1 MGSSGLL
8 GRSRALREK
17 GLAYAECSRKWVERH
32 SCRRDWGESADG
44 SAHLAAGLVAIGVAA
59 LGLLLSGCQFGASY
73 QYVSHRSPDGVDLYF
88 KVPPKWSIFNTN
100 QVLEAQ
106 NGKLGPTQLK
116 QIASGEWIETMSNRP
131 GVTAK
136 TSIGIGKRY
145 PTAVVET
152 RELGG
157 TERDG
162 LNFSAMRSEI
172 LGTDPSPPPL
182 ASRCSTTAN
191 SPCPGASTAI
201 KMVVNITKTSPVLT
215 FGQVTA
221 VDANTNYIFSVG
233 VGCQASCWG
242 ANAGAVTSLL
252 NSWTLKEQ
260 AP

>member
-1 MGSSGLL
+1 MSSGLGRIGGRL
-8 GRSRALREK
+8 RSR
-17 GLAYAECSRKWVERH
+17 
-32 SCRRDWGESADG
+32 
-44 SAHLAAGLVAIGVAA
+44 AGLVAIGVAA

-73 QYVSHRSPDGVDLYF
+73 HYVSHRSPDGVDLYF

-157 TERDG
+157 SERDS
-162 LNFSAMRSEI
+162 LNFSAMRSEL
-172 LGTDPSPPPL
+172 LGTDPL
-182 ASRCSTTAN
+182 TATSGFEVLN
-191 SPCPGASTAI
+191 YSEFAMPGGIHGI
-201 KMVVNITKTSPVLT
+201 KMVVNITGTTPVLT

-221 VDANTNYIFSVG
+221 VDANTNFIFAVG

-252 NSWTLKEQ
+252 KSWTLKEQ